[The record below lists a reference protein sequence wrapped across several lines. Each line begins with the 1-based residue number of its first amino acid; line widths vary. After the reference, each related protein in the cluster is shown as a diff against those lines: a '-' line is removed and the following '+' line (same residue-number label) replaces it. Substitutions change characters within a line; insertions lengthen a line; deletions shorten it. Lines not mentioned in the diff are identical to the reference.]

1 LEYNKTDNC
10 ILQNGGNKVLQ
21 EFRERISIRN
31 IRQNLLLIVSSFAFL
46 GLNLQRDPQKII
58 AIAVALPVV
67 VLFFAWMPGMKRR

>member
-1 LEYNKTDNC
+1 MGQIPHSDKD
-10 ILQNGGNKVLQ
+10 GGNEVLQ

-58 AIAVALPVV
+58 AIAVALPVSSCS
-67 VLFFAWMPGMKRR
+67 LPGCPM